1 MMSTAQIMLMWAA
14 LLAVMLACRCILLVM
29 LQGRVLPPRVERAVG
44 SIPVAAFTALVANDL
59 IQPDT
64 WGQGPR
70 GVLVSLVSAGIV
82 LLVAR
87 KTGSLIW
94 CAVVGMGVYA
104 LASLL

>member
-1 MMSTAQIMLMWAA
+1 MTKKSMLLEKFREAAAST
-14 LLAVMLACRCILLVM
+14 
-29 LQGRVLPPRVERAVG
+29 LP
-44 SIPVAAFTALVANDL
+44 
-59 IQPDT
+59 
-64 WGQGPR
+64 
-70 GVLVSLVSAGIV
+70 IV